1 MERQSLFNRL
11 IMKINFFNQQ
21 SPLFSIRWILVF
33 TIAVIALMSWF
44 DLSGGRIFYSG
55 NQQTW
60 SNSQPA
66 YHK

>member
-1 MERQSLFNRL
+1 
-11 IMKINFFNQQ
+11 MKINFFNQQ